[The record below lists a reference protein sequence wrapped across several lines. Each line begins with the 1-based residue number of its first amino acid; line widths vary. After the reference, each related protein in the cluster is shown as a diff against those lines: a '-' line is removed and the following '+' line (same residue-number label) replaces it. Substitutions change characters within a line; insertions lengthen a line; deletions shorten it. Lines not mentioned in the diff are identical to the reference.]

1 MKKIHKSVLLLT
13 LAVAMLFTVVTV
25 KPETVYAAEL
35 SFSYEYDDI
44 ESSMESIAQFFASK
58 SDASID
64 YYIDNSVGMQ
74 LEAFKSFKEVKEQKI
89 GSFVSVD
96 KCDIKEDTENDS
108 IEVTSLI
115 HFDKKDV
122 KMTATFKSV
131 DEDVMPV
138 EMSFGISSGD
148 QEKNTSLASKMGKAA
163 LNTLMGMGTVIIVL
177 AFLAAVIS
185 LFGVVNN
192 IQNKKKKSTPAVV
205 NNDAEPESSDDE
217 VYEDDDEL
225 VAVIAAAIAASQGT
239 TTDGFVVRSIKRSK
253 NNKWKN
259 A

>member
-13 LAVAMLFTVVTV
+13 LVVAMIFTVISV
-25 KPETVYAAEL
+25 KPVTAYADDL

-44 ESSMESIAQFFASK
+44 ESSMEGIAQFFAAK
-58 SDASID
+58 SDAAID

-89 GSFVSVD
+89 GSFVSIE
-96 KCDIKEDTENDS
+96 KCNIKEDADNDS
-108 IEVTSLI
+108 IEVTSII
-115 HFDKKDV
+115 HFEKKDV
-122 KMTATFKSV
+122 KMTATFKSI
-131 DEDVMPV
+131 DDDVMPV
-138 EMSFGISSGD
+138 EMSFGISAGD
-148 QEKNTSLASKMGKAA
+148 EEKNTSLASKMGKAA

-177 AFLAAVIS
+177 AFLAVVIS
-185 LFGVVNN
+185 LFGVINN
-192 IQNKKKKSTPAVV
+192 LQNKKKKEAPVIIDNT
-205 NNDAEPESSDDE
+205 EPESTDEE

-225 VAVIAAAIAASQGT
+225 VAVIAAAIAASEGT